1 MDGVHNVYREG
12 RGFVSR
18 HYYPKNTKEIVSIG
32 LYLLITFY
40 LTDYFLNFRLFKWIY
55 LGTIVILIA
64 SWYRED
70 TRVEGLPLFEGLAP
84 DQRSGGQPFVLG
96 QTLSPS

>member
-18 HYYPKNTKEIVSIG
+18 HYLPKNTKEIVSIG
-32 LYLLITFY
+32 LYFLITFY

-64 SWYRED
+64 SWYRGD
-70 TRVEGLPLFEGLAP
+70 TRVEGLP
-84 DQRSGGQPFVLG
+84 FVLG
-96 QTLSPS
+96 QSLPPS